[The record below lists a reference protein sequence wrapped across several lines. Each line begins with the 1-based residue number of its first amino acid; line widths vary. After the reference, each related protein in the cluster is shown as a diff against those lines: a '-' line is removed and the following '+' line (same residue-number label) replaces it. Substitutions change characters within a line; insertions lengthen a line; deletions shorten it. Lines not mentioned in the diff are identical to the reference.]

1 MAGFNDNSGNGDL
14 SRVTKE
20 VWKNNCFPE
29 WGTWLN
35 EEIDDTVV
43 PANNFAMWWLG
54 CTGIWVKTPCSTP
67 MP

>member
-14 SRVTKE
+14 GKVTKE

-43 PANNFAMWWLG
+43 
-54 CTGIWVKTPCSTP
+54 GIVQRR
-67 MP
+67 